1 MSKKLNPFFS
11 LLSLVCTAFAL
22 LNSTNAEATSEPCDG
37 IQNHYVD
44 GINNTEDGKTFFV
57 YRHNLLELTKLSGN
71 DGSSGFKIDK
81 LESIYLELLAR
92 IELSIFFQEDLSIHT
107 DSKGNEISIIKIH
120 QNPFALNFIQ
130 TYICQYKEPT
140 STMLFVAKIKN

>member
-1 MSKKLNPFFS
+1 MPKKITSIFF
-11 LLSLVCTAFAL
+11 LLPIGCFAFL
-22 LNSTNAEATSEPCDG
+22 LLIAADAGATSEPCDG
-37 IQNHYVD
+37 VQDNFVD
-44 GINNTEDGKTFFV
+44 GINNTKNGKTVFV

-92 IELSIFFQEDLSIHT
+92 IELSRFFQEDLSIHT